1 MFRTTHISPRFK
13 LKNGGSLKLE
23 LDLFGQALFR
33 IFLENGVN
41 LFAQKLVH
49 LLRGEPDEGL
59 RVQQLKEKANARSRC
74 KAIMSNLIPY
84 GSYTVLINDK
94 TKIPGLSL

>member
-1 MFRTTHISPRFK
+1 MFTTIPFSPRFK

-59 RVQQLKEKANARSRC
+59 GVQQLKEKADARSRC
-74 KAIMSNLIPY
+74 KAIMSNI
-84 GSYTVLINDK
+84 I
-94 TKIPGLSL
+94 TKHAANVAIKNLSTID

>member
-13 LKNGGSLKLE
+13 LKSGGSLKLE

-49 LLRGEPDEGL
+49 LLRGEPYEGL
-59 RVQQLKEKANARSRC
+59 RVQQLKEKGNSWSRC
-74 KAIMSNLIPY
+74 KAIMSNLI
-84 GSYTVLINDK
+84 
-94 TKIPGLSL
+94 TKHAVNVAIKNLSTID